1 MNIEVRQ
8 ALHPDHA
15 RTLGTGGLRENY
27 VADPVFVPGEAR
39 LYYSHYDRMLFGG
52 ICPNGNDIALEP
64 SSVLGTKYFLE
75 RRELG
80 MINLGGAAVVSVDG
94 TEYRLANR
102 GALYVGMGSEGV
114 SARAADPKEPPKLY
128 LASTTAHSAH
138 PTTRVTFEEA
148 NPVHLGS
155 REQSN
160 TRTIYQY
167 VHPKVLSSC
176 QLAMGMTVLEP
187 ENVWNT
193 MPCHT
198 HDRRMEVYLYF
209 DLSEDDVVF
218 HLMGPPGETRHLV
231 LRNEQAVISPN
242 WSIHSGVGT
251 SNYTFI
257 WAMAGEN
264 QEFTDM
270 DAVPMAALA

>member
-1 MNIEVRQ
+1 
-8 ALHPDHA
+8 
-15 RTLGTGGLRENY
+15 
-27 VADPVFVPGEAR
+27 
-39 LYYSHYDRMLFGG
+39 MLFGG
-52 ICPNGNDIALEP
+52 ICPDGNDIALEP
-64 SSVLGTKYFLE
+64 SSVLGTRYFLE

-80 MINLGGAAVVSVDG
+80 MINLGGPAVVSVDG

-102 GALYVGMGSEGV
+102 DALYIGMGAEEV
-114 SARAADPKEPPKLY
+114 SARAATAKEAPKEVPTEAPTEAPKLY
-128 LASTTAHSAH
+128 LASTTAHSTH
-138 PTTRVTFEEA
+138 PTTHVTFKDA
-148 NPVHLGS
+148 NPVNLGS

-218 HLMGPPGETRHLV
+218 HLMGAPGETRHLV
-231 LRNEQAVISPN
+231 VRNEQAVISPN